1 MLFSTKNLIRLMLL
15 VIIILAF
22 MAGFFQSSL
31 EAEQKKSKYL
41 EKKITQLENQIE
53 GMEL

>member
-1 MLFSTKNLIRLMLL
+1 MLL
-15 VIIILAF
+15 AIVVLAF

-31 EAEQKKSKYL
+31 EAEQKKSKFL

-53 GMEL
+53 EMEF